1 MAESTQAPD
10 RLALTDEEVQAGLR
24 AGTLIMDGR
33 RRRPNYF
40 DGRFL
45 TAADLTA
52 DQAYVLSRLSDLA
65 RSQGEGVSEG
75 LLVLQPDGQE
85 SGGEA
90 NTRLRVTQGWG
101 LTGSGELVGLGEDQL
116 VDLQAVAR
124 VQALNQRFG
133 LAELPAEPQR
143 SLSGVFVLG
152 LRPVEFSDGP
162 IASYPSGVAG
172 ERRIEDGSIVEATA
186 ITLIPYGDAGAG
198 DGEEQ
203 RRRLTRQIFLVGEGR
218 IGSPSVLPLAVVALS
233 RGGVDWVDPW
243 LVRRE
248 LGAGPER
255 GWPLLGA
262 ARPRRQAHLQ
272 HYSQQ
277 LREILRRRQDQGRG
291 AQFAAAEH
299 FALLPPVGP
308 LPSAAILPPAPAGT
322 AAAGAELFQ
331 QVFFP
336 PEMET
341 GLAIVPEDELSAVI
355 EEALNLPP
363 IDLTLSPVEREGIAV
378 LILLPVARASL
389 AALLNRLGVSPL
401 QPALQPM
408 ETPSPGL
415 AARRRPAEI
424 LSGLRRPAPRS
435 MAPDLTW
442 STGTAQ
448 GGSVPLAN
456 GQAAIWRQELERQ
469 PNLWFVRRRQYPG
482 YQSPTLL
489 PTPQTEPN

>member
-1 MAESTQAPD
+1 MAESTQAPE
-10 RLALTDEEVQAGLR
+10 RQALTGDQVQDGLR
-24 AGTLIMDGR
+24 AGTLILDGR

-52 DQAYVLSRLSDLA
+52 DQSYVLRRLSDLA

-85 SGGEA
+85 SGGESS
-90 NTRLRVTQGWG
+90 TRLRVTQGWG
-101 LTGSGELVGLGEDQL
+101 LTGSGELVGLPEDQL

-133 LAELPAEPQR
+133 LGELPAEPQR

-172 ERRIEDGSIVEATA
+172 ERRIEDGFIVEATA

-218 IGSPSVLPLAVVALS
+218 LGTPSVLPLAMVALS
-233 RGGVDWVDPW
+233 RGVVDWVDPW

-255 GWPLLGA
+255 GWPLLGV
-262 ARPRRQAHLQ
+262 ARPRRQAHLL
-272 HYSQQ
+272 HYRQQ
-277 LREILRRRQDQGRG
+277 LREILSRRQGQGRG
-291 AQFAAAEH
+291 SQFAAAEH

-308 LPSAAILPPAPAGT
+308 LPSAAILPPTPAGT
-322 AAAGAELFQ
+322 AAAGTELIQ

-363 IDLTLSPVEREGIAV
+363 IDLTLSPAEREGIGV

-389 AALLNRLGVSPL
+389 PALLNRLGVSPL
-401 QPALQPM
+401 QPPLQAM
-408 ETPSPGL
+408 ESPSPGL

-435 MAPDLTW
+435 MAPTPALT
-442 STGTAQ
+442 TGTPQ
-448 GGSVPLAN
+448 GGSLPLAN
-456 GQAAIWRQELERQ
+456 GRAAIWREELERQ
-469 PNLWFVRRRQYPG
+469 PNLWFVRRRQYPSH
-482 YQSPTLL
+482 QSPMPLS
-489 PTPQTEPN
+489 EPS